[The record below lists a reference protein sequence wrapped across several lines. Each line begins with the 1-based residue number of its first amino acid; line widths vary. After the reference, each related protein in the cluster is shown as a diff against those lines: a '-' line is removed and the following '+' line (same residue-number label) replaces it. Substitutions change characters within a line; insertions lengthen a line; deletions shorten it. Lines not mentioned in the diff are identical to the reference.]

1 MGANT
6 SSTSGWRPPPQPP
19 LGADEV
25 HVWRVSLDV
34 DPDPL
39 RPLLSPDERQR
50 AARFHRDEH
59 RRRFIAAHGALR
71 LILGAYLDADP
82 TSLVFELGAHGKPSL
97 REPFDPGGARVEF
110 NLSHSAELALVA
122 VARDHPVGVDIER
135 WAEVEHLELAERFF
149 SRAERDALRA
159 LAEVAEHLDA
169 GFFAAWTRKE
179 AYLKAT
185 GHGISHGLH
194 HFDVTLAPD
203 VDAALLADRL
213 DAAATQRWAMRSV
226 SPAEGYSGA
235 VVAAATLREVL
246 LLDADP
252 LVSRTMHP
260 APSR

>member
-1 MGANT
+1 M
-6 SSTSGWRPPPQPP
+6 WRRPPHPP
-19 LGADEV
+19 LGTGEV

-34 DPDPL
+34 DADPL

-59 RRRFIAAHGALR
+59 RRRYIAAHGALR
-71 LILGAYLDADP
+71 LILGAYLDAEP
-82 TSLVFELGAHGKPSL
+82 AALAFELGEHGKPSL
-97 REPFDPGGARVEF
+97 REPLGAGGARVEF

-122 VARDHPVGVDIER
+122 VARDQPVGVDVER

-159 LAEVAEHLDA
+159 LADVAEHLDA

-185 GHGISHGLH
+185 GYGISHGLH
-194 HFDVTLAPD
+194 HFDVTLAPGTE
-203 VDAALLADRL
+203 AALLADRL
-213 DAAATQRWAMRSV
+213 DATATQRWAMRAV
-226 SPAEGYSGA
+226 LPADGYSGA
-235 VVAAATLREVL
+235 VVAGAPLRDVL

-252 LVSRTMHP
+252 LVQRAAQGTP
-260 APSR
+260 AR